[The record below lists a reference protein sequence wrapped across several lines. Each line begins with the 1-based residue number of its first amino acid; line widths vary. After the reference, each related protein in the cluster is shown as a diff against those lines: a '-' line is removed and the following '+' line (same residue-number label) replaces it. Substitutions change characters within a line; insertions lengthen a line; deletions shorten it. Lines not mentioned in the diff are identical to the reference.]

1 MQSDMQTLTSFEK
14 FDMVVVELET
24 GLQKSLH
31 PVILDGSSWSIF
43 GKYGKHGKDGKH
55 QPDEGR
61 TKIFFRCKS

>member
-31 PVILDGSSWSIF
+31 PVILDGSSWNKF
-43 GKYGKHGKDGKH
+43 GKYGDHGKDGKH